1 MKLIPLSEAKN
12 KLSSIVHDAE
22 QTPVVLT
29 RNGKAVA
36 VVIAPENEDDL
47 EQLVMS
53 RSNACSAGCKKAVSK
68 LRVVKCCQVMK
79 CLGISIK
86 LKILK

>member
-22 QTPVVLT
+22 SSPVVLT

-36 VVIAPENEDDL
+36 VVIAPEDSDDL
-47 EQLVMS
+47 ERLVMS
-53 RSNACSAGCKKAVSK
+53 RSKRLQRLLSESREQIARGEVLTADEVFAH
-68 LRVVKCCQVMK
+68 LER
-79 CLGISIK
+79 
-86 LKILK
+86 

>member
-22 QTPVVLT
+22 KTPVVLT

-47 EQLVMS
+47 EQ
-53 RSNACSAGCKKAVSK
+53 
-68 LRVVKCCQVMK
+68 
-79 CLGISIK
+79 
-86 LKILK
+86 

>member
-22 QTPVVLT
+22 KTPVVLT

-53 RSNACSAGCKKAVSK
+53 RSKR
-68 LRVVKCCQVMK
+68 LRRWLQESREQIARGEVLTEAEVFGH
-79 CLGISIK
+79 LD
-86 LKILK
+86 

>member
-22 QTPVVLT
+22 STPVVLT

-36 VVIAPENEDDL
+36 VVIAPEDADDL
-47 EQLVMS
+47 ERLVMS
-53 RSNACSAGCKKAVSK
+53 RSKRLQRLLSESREQIARGEVLTADEVFAH
-68 LRVVKCCQVMK
+68 LER
-79 CLGISIK
+79 
-86 LKILK
+86 

>member
-22 QTPVVLT
+22 SSPVILT

-36 VVIAPENEDDL
+36 VVIAPEDADDL
-47 EQLVMS
+47 ERLVMS
-53 RSNACSAGCKKAVSK
+53 RSKRLQRLLSESREQIARGEVLTADEVFAH
-68 LRVVKCCQVMK
+68 LER
-79 CLGISIK
+79 
-86 LKILK
+86 

>member
-22 QTPVVLT
+22 KTPVVLT

-53 RSNACSAGCKKAVSK
+53 RSKR
-68 LRVVKCCQVMK
+68 LRRWLQESREQIARGEVLTEAEVFGR
-79 CLGISIK
+79 LD
-86 LKILK
+86 